1 MYRPQFPSLS
11 PELDAIDSQMM
22 LTVPT
27 DPNQYANLQNAYAE
41 AKNQLSTVD
50 HSNIP
55 FYTNVMTRVLLLNK
69 QLTSNITM
77 DQLMIQKKNILENMI
92 SQIDLNNP

>member
-27 DPNQYANLQNAYAE
+27 DSNQYANLQNAYAD
-41 AKNQLSTVD
+41 AKTYLTTVD
-50 HSNIP
+50 HSNLP
-55 FYTNVMTRVLLLNK
+55 LYTNVMTRVLLLNK
-69 QLTSNITM
+69 QLTSNVTM
-77 DQLMIQKKNILENMI
+77 DQLLEQKKNILENMI